1 MLTIEHKKTKT
12 VKTDLKLLACVLALI
27 VTVVACRKDKE
38 PQRYYPVS
46 PPQAPP
52 QPSGFIVGNKEYF
65 WGEAW
70 HKTSAGYKIN
80 LNTWKLTDSTI
91 SKGINVSVAMWT
103 EMTIFERIP
112 MTFYD
117 FVNKDS
123 VHLSFTAKPGQLR
136 VTAQAPFEL
145 NYESDVLIEYE

>member
-1 MLTIEHKKTKT
+1 MLTIESKKTKT
-12 VKTDLKLLACVLALI
+12 VKRDLKLLACVLALI
-27 VTVVACRKDKE
+27 VTIVACRKDRE
-38 PQRYYPVS
+38 PQPHSPIS

-65 WGEAW
+65 WTEGW
-70 HKTSAGYKIN
+70 HKTSTGYEIN
-80 LNTWKLTDSTI
+80 LNTWRLTDSTI

-112 MTFYD
+112 STFYD
-117 FVNKDS
+117 FNNKDS

-145 NYESDVLIEYE
+145 NYESDVLIEYQ